1 VRAFV
6 DLRLALSIACGIL
19 VAATGLALG
28 WFLFVLRDVLVPYVA
43 VLVAETIARP
53 VGWLERHRLPA
64 GVAVSLVFAAA
75 GLIAVALVL
84 LVLPPLVAQ
93 ALALRDELPRLV
105 EQLVRLR
112 ALWRELRASYPELAP
127 VELHL
132 EAMTSQW
139 LASFARQSVLLPRW
153 ALATILDLVAIIA
166 LSSAL
171 VMQRRTLFALLLA
184 AMPPAQRPL
193 LRAIVVEIW
202 RRIGNDVSAKLTVM
216 GIVGVGTALVLWPL
230 GVPSPLLLGLL
241 VAVGELVPGIGP

>member
-1 VRAFV
+1 MA
-6 DLRLALSIACGIL
+6 
-19 VAATGLALG
+19 
-28 WFLFVLRDVLVPYVA
+28 
-43 VLVAETIARP
+43 
-53 VGWLERHRLPA
+53 
-64 GVAVSLVFAAA
+64 
-75 GLIAVALVL
+75 
-84 LVLPPLVAQ
+84 
-93 ALALRDELPRLV
+93 
-105 EQLVRLR
+105 
-112 ALWRELRASYPELAP
+112 
-127 VELHL
+127 
-132 EAMTSQW
+132 SQW

-241 VAVGELVPGIGP
+241 VAVGEFVPRIGP